1 MIGSLPPVNRVAYSA
16 TPKASA
22 PAQPEVAGDSVS
34 LGQSAARLGKS
45 AALNAMD
52 VVKYGALFASTAAA
66 GWLGGGPGILAS
78 MAGSAVGYGIY
89 ACTVN
94 EGPSAFKAATAGALV
109 GAFGGFTG
117 AIAGPMGMVVMG
129 ALGAGCAVISK
140 VCNWSEGWNRDG
152 KYTG

>member
-1 MIGSLPPVNRVAYSA
+1 MIGSLPPVTRGFVCSSR
-16 TPKASA
+16 KAPPAAAA
-22 PAQPEVAGDSVS
+22 PPAGDSFV
-34 LGQSAARLGKS
+34 KS
-45 AALNAMD
+45 TALNALD

-129 ALGAGCAVISK
+129 ALGAGGAVISK

-152 KYTG
+152 KYVG